1 MYRKNKL
8 LLPNSLHELLIS
20 CETWEQSIFIDHAP
34 IILPLT
40 VWVSFPGLREGP
52 GNEALVNIATDLY
65 LHTHTHM
72 HTHTIIAKM
81 VKMEEELSRLR
92 KQVPGMSPSPR
103 ERGTAT
109 GIITQRKLDKEKNC
123 LTEKYSGIRIK

>member
-1 MYRKNKL
+1 MYRKNML

-65 LHTHTHM
+65 LHTHT
-72 HTHTIIAKM
+72 IIAKM

-103 ERGTAT
+103 ERGTAA

>member
-1 MYRKNKL
+1 MYRKNML

-65 LHTHTHM
+65 LHTHT
-72 HTHTIIAKM
+72 IIAKM

-103 ERGTAT
+103 ERGTAA

-123 LTEKYSGIRIK
+123 STEKYSGIRIK